1 MGNHESKK
9 AFLFKTFQRKSST
22 VNIDRDQKLSD
33 NIKNFNSHL
42 GAVLQLCKK
51 FSWNSPDKTLIEKG
65 Y

>member
-1 MGNHESKK
+1 MGNLESKK

-51 FSWNSPDKTLIEKG
+51 LT
-65 Y
+65 